1 MGNISAKTL
10 PGIFFEQANSL
21 KDRPLFWSK
30 KEGFWEGVTWSDAA
44 VQVRKLASVLQSYGV
59 KKGDRVLIAS
69 ENRPEWAISDLA
81 VMSLGAIVVPAYT
94 SNTEEDNNYL
104 LTHSEAKLA
113 ITSLAFILV
122 DVPEPVWKISTT
134 NSESWSPFITS
145 FAAFIIALAIE
156 GDNNFKSLLVLAAE
170 NFITPSASMNGLLN
184 FKSLIGK
191 FSTAL
196 AV

>member
-1 MGNISAKTL
+1 MGNISAKSL

-21 KDRPLFWSK
+21 KDKPLFWSK

-44 VQVRKLASVLQSYGV
+44 VQVKKLASVLQSYGV

-104 LTHSEAKLA
+104 LTHSQAKLA
-113 ITSLAFILV
+113 ITSGGNVASRLC
-122 DVPEPVWKISTT
+122 
-134 NSESWSPFITS
+134 
-145 FAAFIIALAIE
+145 
-156 GDNNFKSLLVLAAE
+156 LAADSNKFIKNIILIDADPR
-170 NFITPSASMNGLLN
+170 NFTVKGCKLLSWN
-184 FKSLIGK
+184 EEI
-191 FSTAL
+191 
-196 AV
+196 